1 MFQPPLY
8 ANFKDSRAKH
18 EQNEITR
25 LKVGIRTKGDGC
37 PEESDLGYAI
47 RPVGLIYA
55 GINMSVMGNNPDRL
69 EKELSNEFS
78 QPFGPYVKL
87 VPVSL

>member
-1 MFQPPLY
+1 M
-8 ANFKDSRAKH
+8 
-18 EQNEITR
+18 
-25 LKVGIRTKGDGC
+25 GIRSKGDGC
-37 PEESDLGYAI
+37 PEERILAMRY
-47 RPVGLIYA
+47 RPVGLINA
-55 GINMSVMGNNPDRL
+55 GINMCVMGNNPDRL